1 MKNVL
6 AYCPDILVSE
16 RPVHTTARNTNKVS
30 VTTSAKCFIH
40 KPPIRNYGP
49 AAASHVLA
57 ETHVAGRRAQIQ
69 AKQQRM
75 TMLRTVYDA
84 KKARLLEQR
93 FGVQLTVR
101 GEN

>member
-1 MKNVL
+1 
-6 AYCPDILVSE
+6 
-16 RPVHTTARNTNKVS
+16 
-30 VTTSAKCFIH
+30 
-40 KPPIRNYGP
+40 
-49 AAASHVLA
+49 
-57 ETHVAGRRAQIQ
+57 VAGRRAQIQ

-84 KKARLLEQR
+84 KKARLLEQS